1 MVKTYAFL
9 SYTCGGELCRNSG
22 QGCVFRCVGLPAHLF
37 IFRRISMDEF
47 MELLLV
53 SGMLDENIE
62 KSLTNN
68 ESFEDDIDIDI
79 DTDEND
85 DDF

>member
-1 MVKTYAFL
+1 
-9 SYTCGGELCRNSG
+9 
-22 QGCVFRCVGLPAHLF
+22 
-37 IFRRISMDEF
+37 MDEF
-47 MELLLV
+47 MKFLLV

-62 KSLTNN
+62 KSVTNN

>member
-1 MVKTYAFL
+1 
-9 SYTCGGELCRNSG
+9 
-22 QGCVFRCVGLPAHLF
+22 
-37 IFRRISMDEF
+37 MDEF
-47 MELLLV
+47 MKFLLV

-62 KSLTNN
+62 KSVTNN
-68 ESFEDDIDIDI
+68 ESFDDDIDI

>member
-1 MVKTYAFL
+1 
-9 SYTCGGELCRNSG
+9 
-22 QGCVFRCVGLPAHLF
+22 
-37 IFRRISMDEF
+37 MDEF
-47 MELLLV
+47 MKFLLV

-68 ESFEDDIDIDI
+68 ESFDDDIDI

>member
-1 MVKTYAFL
+1 MKF
-9 SYTCGGELCRNSG
+9 
-22 QGCVFRCVGLPAHLF
+22 
-37 IFRRISMDEF
+37 
-47 MELLLV
+47 LLV

-62 KSLTNN
+62 KSVTNN
-68 ESFEDDIDIDI
+68 ESFDDDIDI

>member
-1 MVKTYAFL
+1 
-9 SYTCGGELCRNSG
+9 
-22 QGCVFRCVGLPAHLF
+22 
-37 IFRRISMDEF
+37 MDEF
-47 MELLLV
+47 MKFLLV

-68 ESFEDDIDIDI
+68 ESFDDDIDID
-79 DTDEND
+79 TNEND

>member
-1 MVKTYAFL
+1 
-9 SYTCGGELCRNSG
+9 
-22 QGCVFRCVGLPAHLF
+22 
-37 IFRRISMDEF
+37 MDEF
-47 MELLLV
+47 MEFLFV

-68 ESFEDDIDIDI
+68 ESFDDDIDI

>member
-1 MVKTYAFL
+1 
-9 SYTCGGELCRNSG
+9 
-22 QGCVFRCVGLPAHLF
+22 
-37 IFRRISMDEF
+37 MDEF
-47 MELLLV
+47 MEFMSV

-62 KSLTNN
+62 KSVTNN
-68 ESFEDDIDIDI
+68 KSFDDDIDI